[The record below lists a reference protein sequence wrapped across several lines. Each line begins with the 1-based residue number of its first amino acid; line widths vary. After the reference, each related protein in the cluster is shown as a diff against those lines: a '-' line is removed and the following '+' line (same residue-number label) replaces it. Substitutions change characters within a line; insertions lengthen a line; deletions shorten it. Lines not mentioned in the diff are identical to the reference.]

1 MRKLVS
7 IQKVCGLFPIAG
19 ADRIEMA
26 RVLGWELVVKR
37 EEFRVGDLCVYGE
50 IDSIFPPENPLFAYL
65 EGRRIKTIKMRGQIS
80 QGIAFPLSILPAGD
94 YREGDDVT
102 EILGV
107 TKYEP
112 EPVDPGQNVA
122 LFPEWIAKTDE
133 ERIQTRPELIEPAL
147 VRGNGPYLATEKL
160 DGCSATYYL
169 NLRDGGRPFGVCSR
183 GQEILTADKTV
194 YCRMAA
200 ERNLPEVLK
209 TLAERHQVSQVVLQ
223 GEIIGEGVQKNKY
236 KIKGLDLYCFNLLLD
251 GQKHTAPEIK
261 KLLDGT
267 GIKTVPVLSGNFI
280 IPYNMPEMV
289 KLAEGQSLV
298 NPQTRREGIVVRSCN
313 HRVSF
318 KVINPQFLLK
328 YDA

>member
-7 IQKVCGLFPIAG
+7 IQKISELFPIAG
-19 ADRIEMA
+19 ADKIEMA
-26 RVLGWELVVKR
+26 RVLGWELVVKKD
-37 EEFRVGDLCVYGE
+37 EFRVGDLCVYGE
-50 IDSIFPPENPLFAYL
+50 VDSIFPPENPAFAYL
-65 EGRRIKTIKMRGQIS
+65 EGKRIKTVKLRGQIS

-94 YREGDDVT
+94 YREGDDAT

-112 EPVDPGQNVA
+112 EPADPSQNVA
-122 LFPEWIAKTDE
+122 PFPGWIVKTDE
-133 ERIQTRPELIEPAL
+133 ERIQTRPELIEPAM
-147 VRGNGPYLATEKL
+147 VRENEPYLATEKL

-169 NLRDGGRPFGVCSR
+169 NLRDAGHPFGVCSR

-194 YCRMAA
+194 YWRMAV
-200 ERNLPEVLK
+200 ELHFPEVLK
-209 TLAERHQVSQVVLQ
+209 KLAGRRQASQVVLQ

-236 KIKGLDLYCFNLLLD
+236 KVKGLELYCFNLLLD
-251 GQKHTAPEIK
+251 GRKHTTPEIK
-261 KLLDGT
+261 ELLDGT
-267 GIKTVPVLSGNFI
+267 GIKTVPVTAGNFV
-280 IPYNMPEMV
+280 IPADMPEMV
-289 KLAEGQSLV
+289 KLAEGQSMV
-298 NPQTRREGIVVRSCN
+298 NPQTRREGIVVRSLN